1 VLEEMMLKLPA
12 LEETAM
18 RPPEEVEKIVSCS
31 INLSLAHNQI
41 RMLKSA
47 IQLVPCPDQRSVTQG
62 LKRTRRFIDDEKDKV
77 SKAMRRLEESSS
89 SAHHLIGLLEASTER
104 YAPMPDQPPQPSI
117 VQRSKMLGKVTISQ
131 CEGNIPRSVIPL
143 SVRQDDLRKLHA
155 GLLSML

>member
-1 VLEEMMLKLPA
+1 
-12 LEETAM
+12 
-18 RPPEEVEKIVSCS
+18 
-31 INLSLAHNQI
+31 
-41 RMLKSA
+41 MLKSA

-77 SKAMRRLEESSS
+77 SKAMRRFEESSS

-117 VQRSKMLGKVTISQ
+117 VQRSKMLGKVTISPS
-131 CEGNIPRSVIPL
+131 EGNIPRSVIPL